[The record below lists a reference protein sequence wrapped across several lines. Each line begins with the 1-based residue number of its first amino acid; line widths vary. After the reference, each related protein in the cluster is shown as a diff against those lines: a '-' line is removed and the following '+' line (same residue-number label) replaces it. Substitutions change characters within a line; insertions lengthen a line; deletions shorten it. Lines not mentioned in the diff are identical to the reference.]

1 MFSACNCAAE
11 YYTAIV
17 FFTLYPNLL
26 YLKSGIPENLNV
38 KVDGVIVALGHDE
51 FKKMKLEDLIGKMN
65 SKPVLIDVRGLFDEE
80 EAKKGF
86 YYRGL

>member
-26 YLKSGIPENLNV
+26 YYILLKSGIPENVNV
-38 KVDGVIVALGHDE
+38 KEDCVIVAVAHDE
-51 FKKMKLEDLIGKMN
+51 FGMMKREDLI
-65 SKPVLIDVRGLFDEE
+65 
-80 EAKKGF
+80 
-86 YYRGL
+86 